1 MATPRLRTRK
11 LSEPTIARLPVY
23 QRIAESWMLRGL
35 NRIDSRQIGE
45 LAGVTATT
53 VRRDLAGLGSFGT
66 RGAGYDVQV
75 LNERIAEALGH
86 DRQYDVV
93 VVGIGNLGRALVN
106 STSFLI
112 RGAQLAALYDN
123 DPEVVGSRVA
133 GHVVKSLEDPIV
145 PATAA
150 VICVPPESA
159 QGVADRLVG
168 AGIHA
173 LLNFAPQVL
182 NVPIGTAVHYV
193 DFSIELQIL
202 MYHLNNGTGPLGG
215 GLLHSLGITTPTPMR
230 GTRSEEHTSE
240 LQSRSTISYAVFCLK
255 KKKRHI

>member
-23 QRIAESWMLRGL
+23 QRIAEGWARGGL
-35 NRIDSRQIGE
+35 NRIDSQQIGE

-66 RGAGYDVQV
+66 RGAGYDVKV
-75 LNERIAEALGH
+75 LSERIGEALGH
-86 DRQYDVV
+86 DREYDVV

-106 STSFLI
+106 SSNFLI
-112 RGAQLAALYDN
+112 RGARLAALYDV
-123 DPEVVGSRVA
+123 DPEVIGTRVA
-133 GHVVKSLEDPIV
+133 GQVVRPLSDPIA
-145 PATAA
+145 PATVG
-150 VICVPPESA
+150 VICVPAAAA
-159 QGVADRLVG
+159 QSVADRLVG
-168 AGIHA
+168 ADIHA

-182 NVPIGTAVHYV
+182 TVPIGTAVHYV

-215 GLLHSLGITTPTPMR
+215 GLLHSLGIATPSALRVP
-230 GTRSEEHTSE
+230 
-240 LQSRSTISYAVFCLK
+240 
-255 KKKRHI
+255 